1 MKRLVFLAIALASST
16 LLADDGV
23 WQTDFNKAVEVASK
37 ENKPILIFF
46 TGDWCPPCKM
56 MKRDVLST
64 KEFMDFAKTNLI
76 LFKADMLPTGE
87 AAVPE
92 LDKQNQYLT
101 RKLGV
106 NGFPTFVLMNSN
118 GKSLGQ
124 FAGYRPGGPEGFI
137 AWVSKSIK

>member
-1 MKRLVFLAIALASST
+1 MKRFVFLAIALATST
-16 LLADDGV
+16 LLADDEV

-37 ENKPILIFF
+37 ENKPILLFF

-64 KEFMDFAKTNLI
+64 KEFIDFAKANLI

-101 RKLGV
+101 RKLGI
-106 NGFPTFVLMNSN
+106 NGFPTFVLINSK
-118 GKSLGQ
+118 GKPLGQ
-124 FAGYRPGGPEGFI
+124 FSGYRPGGPEGFI